1 MENLRKKLI
10 ETILEHSGD
19 EFPERNDLIDLA
31 KMTEEKLI
39 YELINNLE
47 YYADQVN

>member
-1 MENLRKKLI
+1 MQHIRKMLI
-10 ETILEHSGD
+10 ETIIEHASD

-31 KMTEEKLI
+31 KMTDEKLI
-39 YELINNLE
+39 YELINILE